1 MMIHHSL
8 LLPRDAATVPA
19 VRRLCRAAMEEFGF
33 VEADIDDVTL
43 ALTEACAN
51 VVTHAATGGADY
63 RVEIAIG
70 AASCEITVV
79 DSGGGFEDA
88 DREKSFSQD
97 LELERGRGLPLM
109 RALVDVAELRS
120 RPASGTVVRLV
131 KHLTVG
137 ADGMLVRIAE
147 RATGR

>member
-1 MMIHHSL
+1 MKIHHSL

-19 VRRLCRAAMEEFGF
+19 VRRLCRTAMEELG
-33 VEADIDDVTL
+33 VVAGDIDDVTL

-51 VVTHAATGGADY
+51 VVRHAASGGTEY
-63 RVEIAIG
+63 RVEITIG
-70 AASCEITVV
+70 VASCEMTVT

-88 DREKSFSQD
+88 GRQTPLSQD
-97 LELERGRGLPLM
+97 LEMERGRGLPLM

-120 RPASGTVVRLV
+120 QPASGTVVRLV

-137 ADGMLVRIAE
+137 DDGLLGRVDE
-147 RATGR
+147 RAAGR